1 MIRDI
6 PDLVPLKVI
15 LSVTPSVVVAVD
27 ALSVSLL
34 GRLDV
39 KLIIVSSVTLL
50 PHTSVTVAVI
60 VES

>member
-1 MIRDI
+1 M
-6 PDLVPLKVI
+6 PLKVI
-15 LSVTPSVVVAVD
+15 LSVTPSVVVVVD